1 MIVQNPLDHY
11 VHIFV
16 ETYNRKVKTNPIS
29 IRSSVIC
36 GLKLFSNEIRMFG
49 SGLLKANKDDKSR
62 IRRSKNNEKKGV
74 LFTSGWA
81 RVKSKQ

>member
-1 MIVQNPLDHY
+1 
-11 VHIFV
+11 
-16 ETYNRKVKTNPIS
+16 
-29 IRSSVIC
+29 
-36 GLKLFSNEIRMFG
+36 MFG

-62 IRRSKNNEKKGV
+62 IRRREKNEKKGV

>member
-1 MIVQNPLDHY
+1 M
-11 VHIFV
+11 
-16 ETYNRKVKTNPIS
+16 
-29 IRSSVIC
+29 
-36 GLKLFSNEIRMFG
+36 RMFG
-49 SGLLKANKDDKSR
+49 SDPLKANKDDKSK